1 MPKIYTKTGDKGST
15 GLLSGERVS
24 KADSLVNAYGTVDEL
39 NAVLGIARS
48 HHQAADKLGVILA
61 TLQNQL
67 LECGAD
73 MGSGSATATRIND
86 EYVSQFE
93 TWIDELQGEME
104 PLKNFIIPGGHI
116 TASHLHHARTI
127 CRRAERMAVAAA
139 GQRELDGV
147 IVRYLNRLADLLF
160 VLARYANH
168 VNGVTDVK
176 WQT

>member
-15 GLLSGERVS
+15 GLFNGERVS
-24 KADSLVNAYGTVDEL
+24 KADALVNAYGTVDEL

-48 HHQAADKLGVILA
+48 HHRTDDRLAHMLAA
-61 TLQNQL
+61 LQVQL

-73 MGSGSATATRIND
+73 MGSGSATASRIND
-86 EYVSQFE
+86 GYVAQFE
-93 TWIDELQGEME
+93 AWIDELQEEME
-104 PLKNFIIPGGHI
+104 PLKNFIIPGGHLA
-116 TASHLHHARTI
+116 ASHLHHARTI
-127 CRRAERMAVAAA
+127 CRRAERMSVAASTS
-139 GQRELDGV
+139 RELDPV

-168 VNGVTDVK
+168 VNGVEDVK